1 MSEMG
6 GCDGEVVDAAMVRQ
20 AVEVL
25 LRGGLV
31 AFPTETVYGLGAD
44 ADQPRAVAAIFQ
56 AKGRPKT
63 HPLIIHLAQAGAVP
77 RWARHIPAPAQ
88 ILMRRFWPGPL
99 TLVLARTPRATDLLT
114 GGQDTVALRCPAN
127 GWAQC
132 LIRGLC
138 AARGD
143 ESAAIAAPS
152 ANRYGRISPT
162 RAAHVRAD
170 LGEKPNGLVDY
181 IIEGGATALGI
192 ESTIVDFAGEVTR
205 ILRPGSIDR
214 AQIAAAIGKDVQ
226 IVTEAVAT
234 PRVSGRV
241 SGHYAPSK
249 PLELV
254 EAEELIA
261 RAKSVQALAL
271 GVLAPRQLLEKMQ
284 ATNLAMAI
292 ATAASPQE
300 YARLLYEH
308 LRALDASAAQRLLVA
323 MPPSGEKWE
332 AVHDRLRR
340 AAAGSEGRMID
351 AD

>member
-1 MSEMG
+1 MSSTSALG
-6 GCDGEVVDAAMVRQ
+6 GELVDAAIVRH

-44 ADQPRAVAAIFQ
+44 ADQPQAVAAIFQ
-56 AKGRPKT
+56 AKGRPRA
-63 HPLIIHLAQAGAVP
+63 HPLIIHVAQARAVP
-77 RWARHIPAPAQ
+77 RWARQIPRPAQ
-88 ILMRRFWPGPL
+88 LLMRRFWPGPL
-99 TLVLARTPRATDLLT
+99 TLVLPRTARASDLLT
-114 GGQDTVALRCPAN
+114 GGQDTVGLRCPAN
-127 GWAQC
+127 AWAQS
-132 LIRGLC
+132 LIRALC

-170 LGEKPNGLVDY
+170 LGEKPDGLVDY
-181 IIEGGATALGI
+181 IIDGGASALGI
-192 ESTIVDFAGEVTR
+192 ESTIVDFAGEITR

-214 AQIAAAIGKDVQ
+214 VQIASAIGEEVQIAAETMA
-226 IVTEAVAT
+226 A

-249 PLELV
+249 PLEL
-254 EAEELIA
+254 AEPDSLVA
-261 RAKSVQALAL
+261 RAKSLETLAL
-271 GVLAPRQLLEKMQ
+271 GVLAPQELLAKLD
-284 ATNLAMAI
+284 ARNLATAI
-292 ATAASPQE
+292 AAAATPQQ
-300 YARLLYEH
+300 YAHELYEH

-323 MPPSGEKWE
+323 LPPSGESWE

-340 AAAGSEGRMID
+340 ACAGSEGRIID

>member
-1 MSEMG
+1 MSERKAR
-6 GCDGEVVDAAMVRQ
+6 EVQSVDVASVRH

-44 ADQPRAVAAIFQ
+44 ADQPQAVAAIFQ
-56 AKGRPKT
+56 VKGRPRA
-63 HPLIIHLAQAGAVP
+63 HPLIIHVAQAEAVQH
-77 RWARHIPAPAQ
+77 WAREVPAPAQ
-88 ILMRRFWPGPL
+88 SLMRRFWPGPL
-99 TLVLARTPRATDLLT
+99 TLVLPRSARATDLLT
-114 GGQDTVALRCPAN
+114 GGQDTVGLRCPDNA
-127 GWAQC
+127 WAQS

-143 ESAAIAAPS
+143 ESAAVAAPS

-170 LGEKPNGLVDY
+170 LGEKPDGLVDY
-181 IIEGGATALGI
+181 ILDGGATQLGI
-192 ESTIVDFAGEVTR
+192 ESTIVDFAGKGTR

-214 AQIAAAIGKDVQ
+214 AQIAAAVGEEVQ
-226 IVTEAVAT
+226 IAAETAAT

-249 PLELV
+249 PLELC
-254 EAEELIA
+254 EPGELTA
-261 RAKSVQALAL
+261 RVKALRPLAL
-271 GVLAPRQLLEKMQ
+271 GILAPSELLARVDTTDVAMTIAAA
-284 ATNLAMAI
+284 AT
-292 ATAASPQE
+292 PQE
-300 YARLLYEH
+300 YAHLLYEH
-308 LRALDASAAQRLLVA
+308 LRALDASGAQRLLVSV
-323 MPPSGEKWE
+323 PPSGESWE

-340 AAAGSEGRMID
+340 AAAGSDERIID

>member
-1 MSEMG
+1 MSGTASCAVEA
-6 GCDGEVVDAAMVRQ
+6 VDAATVRH

-44 ADQPRAVAAIFQ
+44 ADQPQAIAAIFH
-56 AKGRPKT
+56 AKGRPKA
-63 HPLIIHLAQAGAVP
+63 HPLIVHVAQAGAVHG
-77 RWARHIPAPAQ
+77 WARQIPAPAQ
-88 ILMRRFWPGPL
+88 VLMRCFWPGPL
-99 TLVLARTPRATDLLT
+99 TLVLPRAARATDLLT
-114 GGQDTVALRCPAN
+114 GGQDTIGLRCPAN
-127 GWAQC
+127 TWAQS

-138 AARGD
+138 AARAD

-170 LGEKPNGLVDY
+170 LGEKPDGLVDF
-181 IIEGGATALGI
+181 IIDGGATALGI
-192 ESTIVDFAGEVTR
+192 ESTIVDFVGDVAR

-214 AQIAAAIGKDVQ
+214 AQIAAVVGEDVAIAAER
-226 IVTEAVAT
+226 EAA

-254 EAEELIA
+254 EPGELLG
-261 RAKSVQALAL
+261 RAKALQPLAL
-271 GVLAPRQLLEKMQ
+271 GVLAPQELLGKLQ
-284 ATNLAMAI
+284 AQCLAMAI
-292 ATAASPQE
+292 AAAATSEE

-308 LRALDASAAQRLLVA
+308 LRTLDASAAQRLLVTV
-323 MPPSGEKWE
+323 PPRGASWE

-340 AAAGSEGRMID
+340 AAAGSDARIID

>member
-1 MSEMG
+1 MSDASAG
-6 GCDGEVVDAAMVRQ
+6 GPNMVDAATVRR

-56 AKGRPKT
+56 AKGRPKA
-63 HPLIIHLAQAGAVP
+63 HPLIVHVAQAGAVQ
-77 RWARHIPAPAQ
+77 RWARQIPTPAHE
-88 ILMRRFWPGPL
+88 LMRRFWPGPL
-99 TLVLARTPRATDLLT
+99 TLVLPRSARATDLLT

-127 GWAQC
+127 VWAQS
-132 LIRGLC
+132 LIRGLS

-162 RAAHVRAD
+162 SAAHVRAD
-170 LGEKPNGLVDY
+170 LGEKPDGLVDY
-181 IIEGGATALGI
+181 IIDGGATELGI
-192 ESTIVDFAGEVTR
+192 ESTIVDFAGEGTR

-214 AQIAAAIGKDVQ
+214 AQIAAAIGEEVQ
-226 IVTEAVAT
+226 VAAETVTT

-254 EAEELIA
+254 EPRNLAA
-261 RAKSVQALAL
+261 RVKSLQPLAL
-271 GVLAPRQLLEKMQ
+271 GVLAPQELLVQLN
-284 ATNLAMAI
+284 AADLAMTI
-292 ATAASPQE
+292 AAALAPQE
-300 YARLLYEH
+300 YAHWLYEH
-308 LRALDASAAQRLLVA
+308 LRALDASAAQRLLIAV
-323 MPPSGEKWE
+323 PPSGEAWE

-340 AAAGSEGRMID
+340 AAAGSDGRIID